1 MKKENQ
7 ITAGSGSPIFLL
19 LLYLFSS
26 FFSGLLFSILAL
38 RAKSRNKTSF
48 WWGLLS
54 LICIV
59 FFSVLSFSLFKTSSP
74 NKDVVYY
81 YVGLGSL
88 ITNSIAIA
96 LLILTIFTN
105 NKKIE

>member
-7 ITAGSGSPIFLL
+7 ISAGSGSPIFLF

-74 NKDVVYY
+74 IKDVVYY

-88 ITNSIAIA
+88 ITNSIAIVL
-96 LLILTIFTN
+96 LLITIFTN
-105 NKKIE
+105 NKKNE